1 MIESASVTL
10 AGQSAGG
17 PTERVITLAEV
28 MTAPVIAVTPD
39 DLLSDA
45 WGLLLRSRLRH
56 LVVLDGSRCVA
67 ILDDRR
73 IMAEWP
79 IGPVGPHRTTV
90 GALVGERVRWLLAD
104 TPLQDAAAAMLQERT
119 DALPVVRDDGDVVGI
134 VTVTDILRA
143 VSTAHF
149 MSPAGQ
155 EPADLPSPHG
165 SPPA

>member
-1 MIESASVTL
+1 MIESANVTL
-10 AGQSAGG
+10 TGQSVDV
-17 PTERVITLAEV
+17 PTEQVVTVAEV
-28 MTAPVIAVTPD
+28 MTGAVIAVTPN

-56 LVVLDGSRCVA
+56 LVVLDGARCVA

-90 GALVGERVRWLLAD
+90 GAPVGPRVRWLLAD
-104 TPLQDAAAAMLQERT
+104 TTLQDTAAAMLQERT
-119 DALPVVRDDGDVVGI
+119 DALPVVRDDGDVVEI
-134 VTVTDILRA
+134 VPVTDILQC

-149 MSPAGQ
+149 MTQTPG
-155 EPADLPSPHG
+155 EPADR
-165 SPPA
+165 